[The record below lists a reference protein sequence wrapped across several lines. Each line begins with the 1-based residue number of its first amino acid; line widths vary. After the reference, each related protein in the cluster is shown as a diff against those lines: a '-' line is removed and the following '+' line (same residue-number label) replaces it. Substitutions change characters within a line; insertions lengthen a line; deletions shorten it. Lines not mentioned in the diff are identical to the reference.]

1 MLPRWH
7 RLDKLWRSLLVA
19 LLPCRTGV
27 LSPLS
32 ASDSAEEKLSES
44 RFIVVDEKLGWLN
57 TGFWLREGGFSRSCP
72 ALRMLA
78 ACVESEKDEETGA
91 PWRIEKISS
100 PRSSQSSSAPRYD
113 NEFLSNREVVAGR
126 VSFLNEEEK
135 AGECGLM
142 GVGEITS
149 GANLDGSRKCAA
161 IALAI

>member
-126 VSFLNEEEK
+126 VSFLW
-135 AGECGLM
+135 
-142 GVGEITS
+142 
-149 GANLDGSRKCAA
+149 
-161 IALAI
+161 